1 MDPVLRIVALEPER
15 LPQLF
20 LYLDDHLQDNG
31 RAGTAL
37 FQPQSRALSRFPTE
51 KAAAFAGGLDTPYG
65 QPGWRRVWIALDGA
79 GSIAGHVD
87 LRARPE
93 PASLHRTLL
102 GMGVHRDARRLGLGQ
117 ALVDHALVWAGAT
130 PPLEWVD
137 LDVLS
142 TNLAARRLYER
153 CGFVVTGDVPDL
165 YRIDGESHGS
175 VTMSRRVTTPRVPT
189 R

>member
-1 MDPVLRIVALEPER
+1 MEPVLRIVALEPER

-31 RAGTAL
+31 RFGTPL
-37 FQPQSRALSRFPTE
+37 FQPQARALSRFPPE
-51 KAAAFAGGLDTPYG
+51 KAAAFAGGLDMPFG

-79 GSIAGHVD
+79 GTIAGHVD

-93 PASLHRTLL
+93 PASSHRTLL
-102 GMGVHRDARRLGLGQ
+102 GMGVHRDARRLGLGM
-117 ALVDHALVWAGAT
+117 ALVETALAWAGAT

-137 LDVLS
+137 LDVLAV
-142 TNLAARRLYER
+142 NLAARRLYER
-153 CGFVVTGDVPDL
+153 AGFVVTGEVPDL

-175 VTMSRRVTTPRVPT
+175 VMMSRRVS
-189 R
+189 